1 MNSKLQNAVLT
12 QIGVTKKEF
21 QNNVSDYRDASAGIP
36 GFVYYSDTHKFAL
49 KNQKLIIELLEELA
63 DEQGMEIVEMVKCF
77 GQFRSSG
84 MGKDEL
90 KDLYK
95 FLGEQRN
102 TEKYDTY
109 SVLNVLAWLC
119 VEQLAFELDN

>member
-21 QNNVSDYRDASAGIP
+21 TNNVSDYRDASAGIS
-36 GFVYYSDTHKFAL
+36 GFVYYADTHKFAL
-49 KNQKLIIELLEELA
+49 KNQKLIIELLEESA
-63 DEQGMEIVEMVKCF
+63 EQMGCEVVEMVKNF
-77 GQFRSSG
+77 GVFRG
-84 MGKDEL
+84 EMDKDEL

-102 TEKYDTY
+102 AKKYDTY

>member
-36 GFVYYSDTHKFAL
+36 GFVYYSDTHVFAL
-49 KNQKLIIELLEELA
+49 KNQKLIIELLEETS
-63 DEQGMEIVEMVKCF
+63 EQMGCEVVEMVKNF
-77 GQFRSSG
+77 GVFR
-84 MGKDEL
+84 GKMDKTEL

-102 TEKYDTY
+102 ADKYDTY

>member
-36 GFVYYSDTHKFAL
+36 GFVHYSDTHKFAL
-49 KNQKLIIELLEELA
+49 KNQKLIIELLEEDA
-63 DEQGMEIVEMVKCF
+63 EQLGIEIVEMVKNF
-77 GQFRSSG
+77 GVFKG
-84 MGKDEL
+84 EMDKDEL

-95 FLGEQRN
+95 FLCGQKN
-102 TEKYDTY
+102 ADKYETN